1 MSYTL
6 SARSVSRLNGVH
18 PDLVRIVKRAIQIT
32 EVDFTVLEGLRT
44 VERQKQL
51 VASGAS
57 KTMNSRHLKAEN
69 GYGHAVDVAPVI
81 NGEVSWDW
89 PLYHKIAKAMKQAA
103 NELGI
108 AVEWGGDWKGFKD
121 GPHWQLPWKQYPSKG
136 PVAGAK
142 YTAETETQ
150 AKSKAVA
157 IVASG
162 VGASATVAQEPLSK
176 AVEVISQQQGDLS
189 SGEWLRMGLAVV
201 VVGLTLYV
209 AWRKLA

>member
-162 VGASATVAQEPLSK
+162 VGASATVAQEPLSR

>member
-1 MSYTL
+1 MAYTL
-6 SARSVSRLNGVH
+6 SARSNSRLIGVH
-18 PDLVRIVKRAIQIT
+18 PDLVRVVRRAIQIT
-32 EVDFTVLEGLRT
+32 GVDFTVLEGVRDIG
-44 VERQKQL
+44 RQKEM

-57 KTMNSRHLKAEN
+57 TTMNSRHLRAEN
-69 GYGHAVDVAPVI
+69 GYGHAVDIAPVV
-81 NGEVSWDW
+81 NGSVSWDW

-108 AVEWGGDWKGFKD
+108 AIEWGGDWKKFKD

-162 VGASATVAQEPLSK
+162 VGASATVAQEPLVK
-176 AVEVISQQQGDLS
+176 AVEVVSAQQGDLS
-189 SGEWLRMGLAVV
+189 SGDWLRMAIALV
-201 VVGLTLYV
+201 VVGLSVYL
-209 AWRKLA
+209 AWRKLS